1 MCHVLGIITAQRKG
15 IEMNNSALLK
25 QLQAG
30 GTLDLYQL
38 YLTFHPMPVH
48 QLLSELQK
56 LKQENQLSTKLSHQ
70 VTQAERAFAN
80 ADARMSAEENLRLIS
95 QELDLQQRAH
105 SMSRY
110 IQLSD
115 NHRHFT
121 PQVELVMFGDSITEW
136 GPWADAL
143 PQTKVAN
150 RGLAG
155 DTTRGMLGRIDT
167 TTNVKPKL
175 ICVMAGINDLAQGY
189 TVSDVFENYS
199 RMLEIWKADNIAV
212 IVQSTLH
219 VGIAL
224 DELNAKVFELNQQL
238 QKHCTNNR
246 FYYLDLNKTLAPTQI
261 LSNTFSCD
269 DLHLNANA
277 YQIWLDALAPMLSTQ
292 LDKEEL

>member
-1 MCHVLGIITAQRKG
+1 
-15 IEMNNSALLK
+15 MNNSALLK

-38 YLTFHPMPVH
+38 YLTFHPTPVH
-48 QLLSELQK
+48 QLLAELQK
-56 LKQENQLSTKLSHQ
+56 LKQQNQLSTKLSHQ

-80 ADARMSAEENLRLIS
+80 ADASKSAEHNLQIIS

-121 PQVELVMFGDSITEW
+121 PHVELVMFGDSITEW

-143 PQTKVAN
+143 PHIKIAN

-167 TTNVKPKL
+167 TTNVKPRL

-189 TVSDVFENYS
+189 SVCEVFENYT
-199 RMLEIWKADNIAV
+199 RMLETWKTNNIPV
-212 IVQSTLH
+212 VVQSTLH
-219 VGIAL
+219 VGVAL
-224 DELNAKVFELNQQL
+224 DELNSDVVALNQQL
-238 QKHCTNNR
+238 QSYCFNNDL
-246 FYYLDLNKTLAPTQI
+246 FYLDVNKTLAPTKI

-269 DLHLNANA
+269 DLHLNASA
-277 YQIWLDALAPMLSTQ
+277 YQIWLDALAPILINELS
-292 LDKEEL
+292 KEGV

>member
-1 MCHVLGIITAQRKG
+1 
-15 IEMNNSALLK
+15 MNNSALLK

-38 YLTFHPMPVH
+38 YLTFHPTPVH

-70 VTQAERAFAN
+70 VTQAEKAFAN
-80 ADARMSAEENLRLIS
+80 ADASKSAEENLKIIG

-155 DTTRGMLGRIDT
+155 DTTGGMLGRIDT
-167 TTNVKPKL
+167 TTNVEPKL
-175 ICVMAGINDLAQGY
+175 VCIMAGINDLAQGY
-189 TVSDVFENYS
+189 AVSEVFENYT
-199 RMLEIWKADNIAV
+199 RMLETWKTRNIPV

-224 DELNAKVFELNQQL
+224 DELNAKVSKLNQQL
-238 QKHCTNNR
+238 EDYCTHYD
-246 FYYLDLNKTLAPTQI
+246 FYFLDINKTLAPNQI

-269 DLHLNANA
+269 DLHLNASA
-277 YQIWLDALAPMLSTQ
+277 YQIWLDALAPVLTTQ
-292 LDKEEL
+292 LSKEGL